1 MPITPESFYTLEH
14 LRSALAGYQPRLTE
28 RSAWPGHTHAA
39 VALLLREGRRGVEIL
54 FILRAEF
61 QGDPWSG
68 NIAFPGGH
76 IEADDETVRAAAERE
91 TLEEI
96 GIDLQ
101 QEEFLGR
108 IDDIAGAHLPV
119 IVSCFSYHVAA
130 STPLF
135 PNREI
140 NETFWVPLADL
151 ADPHRQRLHYVMF
164 RGEQLER
171 PAIDLL
177 GPGRTVLWG
186 ITYRLVSH
194 FMQLA
199 GVPLPLP
206 PTPIP

>member
-1 MPITPESFYTLEH
+1 MAFSSDFFTLEQV
-14 LRSALAGYQPRLTE
+14 RAILATYQPNLVDQ
-28 RSAWPGHTHAA
+28 SAWPGHTHAA
-39 VALLLREGRRGVEIL
+39 VALLLRQSPSGVEIL

-61 QGDPWSG
+61 AGDPWSG

-76 IEADDETVRAAAERE
+76 IEAEDETTRAAAERE
-91 TLEEI
+91 TFEEI

-108 IDDIAGAHLPV
+108 LDDVAGAHLPV
-119 IVSCFSYHVAA
+119 IVSCFAYAVDEA
-130 STPLF
+130 TPIMA
-135 PNREI
+135 NQEI
-140 NETFWVPLADL
+140 NEAFWVPLSNL
-151 ADPHRQRLHYVMF
+151 ADPERQRLHYVLF

-194 FMQLA
+194 FMLLA
-199 GVPLPLP
+199 GVPLPT
-206 PTPIP
+206 TPIP

>member
-1 MPITPESFYTLEH
+1 MSSPPDRFTLEEV
-14 LRSALAGYQPRLTE
+14 RAALATYQPHLVE
-28 RSAWPGHTHAA
+28 RSAWPNHTQAA
-39 VALLLREGRRGVEIL
+39 VALLLRQSQHGLEIL
-54 FILRAEF
+54 FILRAECA
-61 QGDPWSG
+61 GDPWSG

-76 IEADDETVRAAAERE
+76 IEADDDTARTAAERE

-108 IDDIAGAHLPV
+108 LDDVAGAHLPV
-119 IVSCFSYHVAA
+119 IVSCFAYAVTT
-130 STPLF
+130 TPQIIA
-135 PNREI
+135 NHEI
-140 NETFWVPLADL
+140 NETFWVPLSTL
-151 ADPHRQRLHYVMF
+151 ADPEQQRLHHVRF
-164 RGEQLER
+164 RGEELER

-194 FMQLA
+194 FMLLA
-199 GVPLPLP
+199 GTPLP

>member
-1 MPITPESFYTLEH
+1 MSSLPDLVTLEQV
-14 LRSALAGYQPRLTE
+14 RSALATCQPRLVD
-28 RSAWPGHTHAA
+28 RSLWPGHTHAA
-39 VALLLREGRRGVEIL
+39 VALLLRESRRGVEML

-61 QGDPWSG
+61 SGDPWSG

-76 IEADDETVRAAAERE
+76 IEIDDDSARAAAERE
-91 TLEEI
+91 ALEEI

-108 IDDIAGAHLPV
+108 LDDVAGAHLPV
-119 IVSCFSYHVAA
+119 IVSCFAYVIDE
-130 STPLF
+130 STPIIA
-135 PNREI
+135 NREI
-140 NETFWVPLADL
+140 NETFWVPLVDL
-151 ADPHRQRLHYVMF
+151 ADPDRQRLHYVMF

-194 FMQLA
+194 FLHLTGA
-199 GVPLPLP
+199 SLP

>member
-1 MPITPESFYTLEH
+1 MSSPPDLFTLEH
-14 LRSALAGYQPRLTE
+14 LRSALATHQPLLVE
-28 RSAWPGHTHAA
+28 RNDWPTHAA
-39 VALLLREGRRGVEIL
+39 VALLLRHGQRGGEIL

-61 QGDPWSG
+61 AGDPWSG

-76 IEADDETVRAAAERE
+76 IEIDDDTTRAAAERE

-108 IDDIAGAHLPV
+108 LDDVAGAHLPV
-119 IVSCFSYHVAA
+119 IVSCFTYVVAA
-130 STPLF
+130 ATPIIA
-135 PNREI
+135 NREI
-140 NETFWVPLADL
+140 NEAFWVPLADL
-151 ADPHRQRLHYVMF
+151 ADPERQRLHYVLF
-164 RGEQLER
+164 RGKELER

-194 FMQLA
+194 FMHLA
-199 GVPLPLP
+199 GIPLPS
-206 PTPIP
+206 TPIP

>member
-1 MPITPESFYTLEH
+1 MQFAPDSFTIEP
-14 LRSALAGYQPRLTE
+14 LRTALATYQPRLVD

-39 VALLLREGRRGVEIL
+39 VALLLRQGRRGVEIL

-61 QGDPWSG
+61 AGDPWSG

-76 IEADDETVRAAAERE
+76 IEADDDTIRAAAERE

-108 IDDIAGAHLPV
+108 LDDVAGAHLPV
-119 IVSCFSYHVAA
+119 IVSCFAYVVDAA
-130 STPLF
+130 APIIA
-135 PNREI
+135 NREI
-140 NETFWVPLADL
+140 NETFWVPLVDL
-151 ADPHRQRLHYVMF
+151 ADPERQRLHYIFF
-164 RGEQLER
+164 RGEELER

-194 FMQLA
+194 FMLLA
-199 GVPLPLP
+199 GVPLPL
-206 PTPIP
+206 TPIP

>member
-1 MPITPESFYTLEH
+1 MSALPPFTLEQV
-14 LRSALAGYQPRLTE
+14 RSILATYQPRLAD
-28 RSAWPGHTHAA
+28 RSSWRPGYTHAA
-39 VALLLREGRRGVEIL
+39 VALLLRQSRHGVEIL

-61 QGDPWSG
+61 PGDPWSG

-76 IEADDETVRAAAERE
+76 IEADDDTERAAAERE

-96 GIDLQ
+96 GINLQ

-108 IDDIAGAHLPV
+108 LDDVAGAHLPV
-119 IVSCFSYHVAA
+119 IVSCFAYVVAE
-130 STPLF
+130 STPIIA
-135 PNREI
+135 NREI
-140 NETFWVPLADL
+140 NATFWVPLADL
-151 ADPHRQRLHYVMF
+151 TDPERQRLHYVMF
-164 RGEQLER
+164 RSEQLER

-194 FMQLA
+194 FMQLNGA
-199 GVPLPLP
+199 PLLP

>member
-1 MPITPESFYTLEH
+1 MRFPPDSFTLEH
-14 LRSALAGYQPRLTE
+14 LRAALATYQPRLAE
-28 RSAWPGHTHAA
+28 RSAWPEHTHAA
-39 VALLLREGRRGVEIL
+39 VALLLRRGRRGVEIL
-54 FILRAEF
+54 FILRAECP
-61 QGDPWSG
+61 GDPWSG

-76 IEADDETVRAAAERE
+76 IEADDDTARAAAERE

-108 IDDIAGAHLPV
+108 LDDVAGAHLPV
-119 IVSCFSYHVAA
+119 IVSCFAYVVDEA
-130 STPLF
+130 TPIIA
-135 PNREI
+135 NREI
-140 NETFWVPLADL
+140 NETFWVPLVDL
-151 ADPHRQRLHYVMF
+151 ADPKRQRLHYVVF

-194 FMQLA
+194 FMHLA
-199 GVPLPLP
+199 GAPLP

>member
-1 MPITPESFYTLEH
+1 MPIIPDKTFTLEH
-14 LRSALAGYQPRLTE
+14 LRSALASYQPRLTD
-28 RSAWPGHTHAA
+28 RSTWPEHTHAS
-39 VALLLREGRRGVEIL
+39 VALLLREGRCGVEIL

-101 QEEFLGR
+101 KEEFLGR
-108 IDDIAGAHLPV
+108 TDDVAGAHLPV
-119 IVSCFSYHVAA
+119 IVSCFSYCVAA

-151 ADPHRQRLHYVMF
+151 ADPKRQRLHYVMF

-194 FMQLA
+194 FMQLT
-199 GVPLPLP
+199 GVPLP

>member
-1 MPITPESFYTLEH
+1 MRLTPDPFTLAH
-14 LRSALAGYQPRLTE
+14 LRTALATYQPRLVE

-39 VALLLREGRRGVEIL
+39 VALLLRQGRRGVELL

-61 QGDPWSG
+61 AGDPWSG

-76 IEADDETVRAAAERE
+76 IEADDETARIAAERE

-96 GIDLQ
+96 GLDLQ

-108 IDDIAGAHLPV
+108 LDDVAGAHLPV
-119 IVSCFSYHVAA
+119 IVSCFAYVVAA
-130 STPLF
+130 STPIIA
-135 PNREI
+135 NREI
-140 NETFWVPLADL
+140 NAAFWVPLVDL
-151 ADPHRQRLHYVMF
+151 ADPARQRLHYVMF

-186 ITYRLVSH
+186 ITYRLVSS
-194 FMQLA
+194 FMQLT
-199 GVPLPLP
+199 GTPLPT
-206 PTPIP
+206 TPIP

>member
-1 MPITPESFYTLEH
+1 MSSPPELFTLEQV
-14 LRSALAGYQPRLTE
+14 RAALATYQPHLVE

-39 VALLLREGRRGVEIL
+39 VALLLRQGRHGLEIL

-61 QGDPWSG
+61 ADDPWSG

-76 IEADDETVRAAAERE
+76 IETDDDTVRAAAERE

-108 IDDIAGAHLPV
+108 LDDVAGAHLPV
-119 IVSCFSYHVAA
+119 IVSCFSYVIAT
-130 STPLF
+130 STPII
-135 PNREI
+135 PNQEI

-151 ADPHRQRLHYVMF
+151 ADPKRQRLHAVIF
-164 RGEQLER
+164 RGEQLQR

-199 GVPLPLP
+199 GVPLP

>member
-1 MPITPESFYTLEH
+1 MAITPDTFFTLEH
-14 LRSALAGYQPRLTE
+14 LRSALASYQPHLTE

-61 QGDPWSG
+61 HGDPWSG

-76 IEADDETVRAAAERE
+76 IEADDESVRAAAERE

-96 GIDLQ
+96 GIDLR

-108 IDDIAGAHLPV
+108 IDDVGGAHLPV

-130 STPLF
+130 STPLS

-140 NETFWVPLADL
+140 NEIFWVPLADL
-151 ADPHRQRLHYVMF
+151 ADPDRQRLHYVIF

-194 FMQLA
+194 FMQLT
-199 GVPLPLP
+199 GVPLP

>member
-1 MPITPESFYTLEH
+1 MMLPADFSTLAYV
-14 LRSALAGYQPRLTE
+14 RSALGSYQPHLAD
-28 RSAWPGHTHAA
+28 RSTWPEHTHAA
-39 VALLLREGRRGVEIL
+39 VALLLRQSRRGVEIL

-61 QGDPWSG
+61 TGDPWSG

-76 IEADDETVRAAAERE
+76 IEADDDSARAAAERE

-96 GIDLQ
+96 GIDLRHG
-101 QEEFLGR
+101 EFLGR
-108 IDDIAGAHLPV
+108 LDDVAGAHLPV
-119 IVSCFSYHVAA
+119 IVSCFSYIVAE
-130 STPLF
+130 STPIT

-140 NETFWVPLADL
+140 NETFWVPLSTL
-151 ADPHRQRLHYVMF
+151 ADPNRQRLHYVIF

-177 GPGRTVLWG
+177 GPGRTLLWG
-186 ITYRLVSH
+186 MTYRLVSH

-199 GVPLPLP
+199 GFHLP

>member
-1 MPITPESFYTLEH
+1 MSSSTNLFTLDH
-14 LRSALAGYQPRLTE
+14 LRTALATYQPRLVE
-28 RSAWPGHTHAA
+28 RSEWPEHTHAA
-39 VALLLREGRRGVEIL
+39 VALLIRQCRHGIEVL
-54 FILRAEF
+54 FILRAEYA
-61 QGDPWSG
+61 GDPWSG

-76 IEADDETVRAAAERE
+76 IESDDDTVRAAAERE

-101 QEEFLGR
+101 REEFLGR
-108 IDDIAGAHLPV
+108 LDDVAGAHLPV
-119 IVSCFSYHVAA
+119 IVSCFAYAVSE
-130 STPLF
+130 STPIIA
-135 PNREI
+135 NQEI
-140 NETFWVPLADL
+140 NQTFWVPFANLS
-151 ADPHRQRLHYVMF
+151 DPNRQRQHYVTF

-199 GVPLPLP
+199 GSPLP